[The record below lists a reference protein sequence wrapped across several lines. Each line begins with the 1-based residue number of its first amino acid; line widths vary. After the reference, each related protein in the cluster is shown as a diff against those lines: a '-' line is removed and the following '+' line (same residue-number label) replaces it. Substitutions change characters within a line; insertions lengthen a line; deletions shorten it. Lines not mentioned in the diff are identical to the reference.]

1 MRPEAVDRYDAEA
14 LRLSR
19 LLALA
24 VKQKE
29 VSVRSLEKKMRV
41 GDSVFSKV
49 LKGRVGLQV
58 RHVLMIA
65 DAIGLDWKEFF
76 AVAYGLQV
84 PATGKAEAPA
94 ASPEDILA
102 EKVIQALARRLLAPA
117 PEPPKSGTPPV
128 SR

>member
-76 AVAYGLQV
+76 AVAYGLAVQGV
-84 PATGKAEAPA
+84 SAAAKPWPTGSRSLPRGRRRRRR
-94 ASPEDILA
+94 P
-102 EKVIQALARRLLAPA
+102 ARRTSSP
-117 PEPPKSGTPPV
+117 
-128 SR
+128 RR